1 MTGPA
6 LDVAVVGDGPAGLA
20 LAAACAGHGLAVA
33 VVGEDRPWTA
43 TYGMWVDDVPDLPT
57 ACFGHVSPAVVVQGR
72 RRHVVERPYGV
83 VDDERLRGHLAGNLD
98 LRVGRATR
106 VQHFT
111 WGSRIV
117 VDGGDVDARLVVD
130 ASGRAGWRTSGAASP
145 AAWQTAF
152 GVVVDSPPG
161 RFDGDRITLMDLRA
175 VPGAGNVSTFCYVV
189 PVVDG
194 WLVEETVLAARPAI
208 DPASLRERLIVR
220 LGNNGRAVVD
230 AATRVET
237 VAVPLG
243 GRLPPEAA

>member
-20 LAAACAGHGLAVA
+20 LAAACARHGLAVA
-33 VVGEDRPWTA
+33 VVGEGRPWTA

-83 VDDERLRGHLAGNLD
+83 VDDERLRGHLAGDLD

-117 VDGGDVDARLVVD
+117 ADGGDVDARLVVD
-130 ASGRAGWRTSGAASP
+130 ASGRAGLAVADLRRSVAGSVADGVRCRRRRATGSLRPRPHHVDGPARPPRGGRGADVLLCRPGGRRLARRGDR
-145 AAWQTAF
+145 A
-152 GVVVDSPPG
+152 GCPPG
-161 RFDGDRITLMDLRA
+161 DR
-175 VPGAGNVSTFCYVV
+175 SC
-189 PVVDG
+189 
-194 WLVEETVLAARPAI
+194 LAARAVDRPA
-208 DPASLRERLIVR
+208 REQRP
-220 LGNNGRAVVD
+220 GRRGRRRRGWRPWPFHWAVGT
-230 AATRVET
+230 A
-237 VAVPLG
+237 
-243 GRLPPEAA
+243 